1 MKRHFDLY
9 VWQRFSQRRR
19 GVGMA
24 QQQLVKKVDI
34 KFQQIL
40 KYETGINWVS
50 ASHLWDISEV
60 MDVPVGSLFGGL
72 KPADSDKSLYNDLL
86 GDKKHWIWYGFIT
99 PCQKVNADGCLI

>member
-1 MKRHFDLY
+1 MC
-9 VWQRFSQRRR
+9 
-19 GVGMA
+19 GNA
-24 QQQLVKKVDI
+24 LVKGGGGSEWPSSNWSKKVDI

-40 KYETGINWVS
+40 KYETGMNWVS

-86 GDKKHWIWYGFIT
+86 GDKKHWIWYGFIR